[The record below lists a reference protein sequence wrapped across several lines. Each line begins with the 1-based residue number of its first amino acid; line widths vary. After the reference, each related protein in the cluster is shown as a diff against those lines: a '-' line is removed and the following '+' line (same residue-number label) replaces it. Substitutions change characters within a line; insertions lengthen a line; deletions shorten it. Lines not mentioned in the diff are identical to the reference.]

1 MGGLTLLLHTASG
14 SRHYKTIPLALAKSH
29 LKSLLASEGGSDD
42 LDCCCVFCRTIA
54 KQTFEK
60 EESSEGR
67 KKKIPCISV
76 LFFNGDFS
84 WYQDT
89 WADRPIRAAADSR
102 QKILTGQKGQ
112 LATKAVPLPPILSP
126 WDGSLVGLLGFN
138 TTLKQ
143 LGLPPQ
149 ALNVLNVSGAYS
161 PSLQMCTRLCMC
173 QSYSSWG
180 ITGSLL
186 FHFFP

>member
-67 KKKIPCISV
+67 KKKSPVFLSSFLMVISR
-76 LFFNGDFS
+76 G
-84 WYQDT
+84 
-89 WADRPIRAAADSR
+89 IR
-102 QKILTGQKGQ
+102 ILGLTGQYELQ
-112 LATKAVPLPPILSP
+112 LIQ
-126 WDGSLVGLLGFN
+126 DRRF
-138 TTLKQ
+138 
-143 LGLPPQ
+143 
-149 ALNVLNVSGAYS
+149 
-161 PSLQMCTRLCMC
+161 
-173 QSYSSWG
+173 
-180 ITGSLL
+180 
-186 FHFFP
+186 